1 MTHVARTST
10 HYNVCFYLPVER
22 KPNDPR
28 PAGYWKEVGQAFT
41 NDKGQISVKLHA
53 TPIQPWDGKLRLF
66 PATASAASKAPAA
79 EGATGASGE
88 GFDNERFWD
97 EK

>member
-1 MTHVARTST
+1 VARDNT

-22 KPNDPR
+22 KPGDAR
-28 PAGYWKEVGQAFT
+28 PAGYWKEIGQAFS

-66 PATASAASKAPAA
+66 PATSKASASTA
-79 EGATGASGE
+79 EGAAAGSSGE
-88 GFDNERFWD
+88 GFDSSSFWD